1 MVEKQ
6 VTSATPDSQLG
17 QPKEEKVT
25 RRRRMFSA
33 RDLRSITIGWEI
45 AIPIVGG
52 PLLGFFL
59 DRRLN
64 TSPRWTLIL
73 LGVGVLSAIAAVIRY
88 VKYEFYVMNKE
99 ENEKEPLSSKN
110 ERIDQRTRAQAQA
123 TLWKM
128 RA

>member
-1 MVEKQ
+1 MVERQ

-33 RDLRSITIGWEI
+33 RDLRSMTIGWEI

-59 DRRLN
+59 DRRLD

-73 LGVGVLSAIAAVIRY
+73 LGVGVLSAIAAVMRY

-99 ENEKEPLSSKN
+99 VDEKRAAELEKMK
-110 ERIDQRTRAQAQA
+110 ELIKEQECWRRQRYG
-123 TLWKM
+123 K
-128 RA
+128 

>member
-1 MVEKQ
+1 MVERQ

-33 RDLRSITIGWEI
+33 RDLRSMTIGWEI

-59 DRRLN
+59 DRRLDTN
-64 TSPRWTLIL
+64 PRWTLIL
-73 LGVGVLSAIAAVIRY
+73 LGVGVLSAIAAVMRY

-99 ENEKEPLSSKN
+99 VDEKRAAELEKMK
-110 ERIDQRTRAQAQA
+110 ELIKEQECRRRQRYG
-123 TLWKM
+123 K
-128 RA
+128 